1 MIWKGLRFGM
11 FLQLAVGPVWLYV
24 FQTAGSQGFL
34 AGLSGMV
41 AAALIDALYI
51 ALSGLGVAAII
62 ERPKV
67 KQVLKVIGCLVLLLF
82 GISTITGAFGISLL
96 PSIRLF
102 GSASATSSA
111 FWHTLVLTASS
122 PLTILLWSGIF
133 STKVIELNLNRRQIF
148 LYGCGCLMATPIGL
162 TFSSF
167 LGTIFHQ
174 FFPAIVIQLLN
185 VFVGVMLIF
194 FGIRMVAKKEEPAQ

>member
-24 FQTAGSQGFL
+24 FQTAGSQGFF

-51 ALSGLGVAAII
+51 ALSGVGVAAII
-62 ERPKV
+62 EKPKV
-67 KQVLKVIGCLVLLLF
+67 KQALKIVGCVVLLIF
-82 GISTITGAFGISLL
+82 GISTITGAFGVSLL
-96 PSIRLF
+96 PSLKLF
-102 GSASATSSA
+102 EGSSASSSA

-133 STKVIELNLNRRQIF
+133 STKVVELSLNRRQIF
-148 LYGCGCLMATPIGL
+148 LYGLGCLCATPIGL

-174 FFPAIVIQLLN
+174 FFPAIVIQILN
-185 VFVGVMLIF
+185 VFVGVMLII
-194 FGIRMVAKKEEPAQ
+194 FGIRMVVKKD

>member
-1 MIWKGLRFGM
+1 MVWKGLRFGM

-34 AGLSGMV
+34 AGISGMV

-51 ALSGLGVAAII
+51 ALSGVGVAAII
-62 ERPKV
+62 EKPKV
-67 KQVLKVIGCLVLLLF
+67 KQVLKIVGCIVLLIF

-96 PSIRLF
+96 PSFKLF
-102 GSASATSSA
+102 EGASANSSA
-111 FWHTLVLTASS
+111 FWQTLVLTASS

-133 STKVIELNLNRRQIF
+133 STKVVELNLNRKQIF
-148 LYGCGCLMATPIGL
+148 LYGLGCLCATPIGL

-174 FFPAIVIQLLN
+174 FFPAVIVQILN

-194 FGIRMVAKKEEPAQ
+194 FGIRMVVKKD